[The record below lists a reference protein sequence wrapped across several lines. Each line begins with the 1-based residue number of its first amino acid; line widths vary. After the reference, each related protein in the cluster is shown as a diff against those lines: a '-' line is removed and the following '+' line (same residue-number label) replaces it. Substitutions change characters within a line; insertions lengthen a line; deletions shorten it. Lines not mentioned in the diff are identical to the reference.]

1 MPDDPVASIIER
13 TSGGPRCGDPD
24 RGANV
29 QETNVTPI
37 VRIADAETARA
48 SIPDLCEVLSDCIN
62 GGASLGFMLPFGP
75 PDAVAYWQDVAEGVE
90 AGGIVMATAEID
102 GRIVGTV
109 QVGLASKPNQ
119 PHRGDLMKLLVHR
132 SARGLGLSRALMEA
146 VEAEAAHR
154 GRTLLV
160 LDTATGSDAEKIY
173 PRFGWERVGVI
184 PDYALWPQGGFCST
198 TLFYK
203 RIG

>member
-1 MPDDPVASIIER
+1 MTPSI
-13 TSGGPRCGDPD
+13 
-24 RGANV
+24 
-29 QETNVTPI
+29 
-37 VRIADAETARA
+37 RILTAAEARA
-48 SIPDLCEVLSDCIN
+48 ATTDLCEVLSDCIN
-62 GGASLGFMLPFGP
+62 GGASLGFMLPFAP
-75 PDAVAYWQDVAEGVE
+75 EDAGTYWQDIAGEVEKGGIILAVAEV
-90 AGGIVMATAEID
+90 D

-132 SARGLGLSRALMEA
+132 SARGLGLSRKLMEA
-146 VEAEAAHR
+146 VEMEAASR

-173 PRFGWERVGVI
+173 PRLGWERVGVI
-184 PDYALWPQGGFCST
+184 PDYALWPQGGFCDT